1 MPGFTFDLTIVL
13 VIGLVGAMLF
23 LPPFVASRIEA
34 GRRAKV
40 DWSKAQYRAE
50 MLLEE
55 LLTASEYQQLNQRR
69 YLEVVSPSNPERAY
83 RLPRGPGR
91 VAVFERGVHIE
102 NLCVQPVDQVPEGD
116 VILTHKL
123 MIEGSEQEYLRLAVH
138 FEPRPRVPMR
148 RDSVVSWS
156 VWHD

>member
-40 DWSKAQYRAE
+40 DWSKAQCRAE

-55 LLTASEYQQLNQRR
+55 LLTASEYQQLDQRR

-83 RLPRGPGR
+83 RLQRITGR
-91 VAVFERGVHIE
+91 VAVFERASTPKI
-102 NLCVQPVDQVPEGD
+102 LCCACLSSGF
-116 VILTHKL
+116 L
-123 MIEGSEQEYLRLAVH
+123 MATS
-138 FEPRPRVPMR
+138 F
-148 RDSVVSWS
+148 
-156 VWHD
+156 

>member
-1 MPGFTFDLTIVL
+1 MPGFTFDLTVVL
-13 VIGLVGAMLF
+13 VIALVGAMLF
-23 LPPFVASRIEA
+23 LPQFIASRIEA
-34 GRRAKV
+34 GRR
-40 DWSKAQYRAE
+40 SKAEWSNAQLRAD

-55 LLTASEYQQLNQRR
+55 LLTTSEYQQLNERR

-83 RLPRGPGR
+83 RLPRAPGR

-116 VILTHKL
+116 IILTHKL

-148 RDSVVSWS
+148 RDNVVSWS

>member
-1 MPGFTFDLTIVL
+1 MPGFTFDPAIVL
-13 VIGLVGAMLF
+13 VIALVSAMLF
-23 LPPFVASRIEA
+23 LPQFVTARIEA
-34 GRRAKV
+34 GRRAKAE
-40 DWSKAQYRAE
+40 WSTAERRAE

-55 LLTASEYQQLNQRR
+55 LLTASEYQQLDQSR
-69 YLEVVSPSNPERAY
+69 YLEVASPSNPERAY
-83 RLPRGPGR
+83 RLPRAPGR

-102 NLCVQPVDQVPEGD
+102 NLCVQPVDQVPDGD
-116 VILTHKL
+116 IILTHKL

-148 RDSVVSWS
+148 RDNVVSWS